1 LGQQQL
7 LMVVLAIIIVG
18 IAIAISV
25 QLFRSNAIESKRDL
39 LIEETTS
46 LATLAIQY
54 YKKPQAMGGGGRSF
68 MGWEIPSQM
77 DSTFNGNFMRAV
89 VSANEVTITGTGSEA
104 VTDTDSIKVE
114 TTVRPDGI
122 FTTIIN

>member
-1 LGQQQL
+1 MGQQQL
-7 LMVVLAIIIVG
+7 LMIVLAIIIVG
-18 IAIAISV
+18 IAIAISI

-46 LATLAIQY
+46 LATMAIQY

-77 DSTFNGNFMRAV
+77 VQTFNGNFMRAV
-89 VSANEVTITGTGSEA
+89 VNASEVIITGTGSEA
-104 VTDTDSIKVE
+104 VTETDSIKVE

-122 FTTIIN
+122 FTEIIN

>member
-7 LMVVLAIIIVG
+7 LMIVLAIIIVG
-18 IAIAISV
+18 IAIAISI

-46 LATLAIQY
+46 LATMAIQY

-77 DSTFNGNFMRAV
+77 VKTFNGNFMRAV
-89 VSANEVTITGTGSEA
+89 VNANEVIITGTGSEA

-114 TTVRPDGI
+114 TKVRPDGI

>member
-1 LGQQQL
+1 MGQQQL
-7 LMVVLAIIIVG
+7 LMIVLAIIIVG

-25 QLFRSNAIESKRDL
+25 QLFKSNAIESKRDL
-39 LIEETTS
+39 LIEETNS
-46 LATLAIQY
+46 LAAMAIQY

-68 MGWEIPSQM
+68 MGWEVPSQM
-77 DSTFNGNFMRAV
+77 VQTFNGNFMRAV
-89 VSANEVTITGTGSEA
+89 VSATEVVITGTGSEA

-114 TTVRPDGI
+114 TTVRPDVI

>member
-1 LGQQQL
+1 MGQQQL
-7 LMVVLAIIIVG
+7 LMIVLAIIIVG

-46 LATLAIQY
+46 LATMAIQY

-77 DSTFNGNFMRAV
+77 VQTFNGNFMRAV

>member
-7 LMVVLAIIIVG
+7 LMIVLAIIIVG

-25 QLFRSNAIESKRDL
+25 QLFKSNAIESKRDL
-39 LIEETTS
+39 LIEETNS
-46 LATLAIQY
+46 LAAMAIQY

-68 MGWEIPSQM
+68 MGWEVPSQM
-77 DSTFNGNFMRAV
+77 VQTFNGNFMRAV
-89 VSANEVTITGTGSEA
+89 VSATEVVITGTGSEA

-122 FTTIIN
+122 FTEIIN

>member
-1 LGQQQL
+1 MGQQQL
-7 LMVVLAIIIVG
+7 LMIVLAIIIVG

-25 QLFRSNAIESKRDL
+25 QLFKSNAIESKRDL

-46 LATLAIQY
+46 LATMAIQY
-54 YKKPQAMGGGGRSF
+54 YKKPRAMGGGGRSF

-77 DSTFNGNFMRAV
+77 VQTFNGNFMRAV
-89 VSANEVTITGTGSEA
+89 VNANEVIITGTGSEA

-122 FTTIIN
+122 VTTIIF

>member
-7 LMVVLAIIIVG
+7 LMIVLAIIIVG

-46 LATLAIQY
+46 LATMAIQY

-77 DSTFNGNFMRAV
+77 VQTFNGNFMRAV
-89 VSANEVTITGTGSEA
+89 VNANEVIITGTGSEA

-122 FTTIIN
+122 FTEIIN

>member
-46 LATLAIQY
+46 LATMAIQY
-54 YKKPQAMGGGGRSF
+54 YKKPQAIGGGGRSF

-77 DSTFNGNFMRAV
+77 VQTFNGNFMRAV
-89 VSANEVTITGTGSEA
+89 VNASEVIITGTGSEV
-104 VTDTDSIKVE
+104 VTGNDSIKVE
-114 TTVRPDGI
+114 TTVRPDEI
-122 FTTIIN
+122 FTIIIN

>member
-1 LGQQQL
+1 MGQQQL
-7 LMVVLAIIIVG
+7 LMIVLAIIIVG

-46 LATLAIQY
+46 LATMAVQY

-68 MGWEIPSQM
+68 TGWEIPSQM
-77 DSTFNGNFMRAV
+77 NQTANGNFMRAI
-89 VSANEVTITGTGSEA
+89 VSATEVVITGTGSEV
-104 VTDTDSIKVE
+104 VTGDDSIKVE
-114 TTVRPDGI
+114 TTVRPNKI
-122 FTTIIN
+122 FTIIIN

>member
-7 LMVVLAIIIVG
+7 LMIVLAIIIVG

-39 LIEETTS
+39 LIEETNS
-46 LATLAIQY
+46 LAAMAIQY

-68 MGWEIPSQM
+68 TGWEVPSQM
-77 DSTFNGNFMRAV
+77 VQTFNGNFMRAV
-89 VSANEVTITGTGSEA
+89 VNSDEVIITGTGSEA

-114 TTVRPDGI
+114 TTVRPNEI
-122 FTTIIN
+122 FTIIIN

>member
-7 LMVVLAIIIVG
+7 LMIVLAIIIVG
-18 IAIAISV
+18 IAIAISI

-46 LATLAIQY
+46 LATMAIQY
-54 YKKPQAMGGGGRSF
+54 YKKPQTMGGGGRSF

-77 DSTFNGNFMRAV
+77 VQTFNGNFMRAV
-89 VSANEVTITGTGSEA
+89 VNASEVIITGTGSEA

-114 TTVRPDGI
+114 TTVRPNEI
-122 FTTIIN
+122 FTIIIN

>member
-1 LGQQQL
+1 MGQQQL
-7 LMVVLAIIIVG
+7 LMIVLAIIIVG

-46 LATLAIQY
+46 LATMAIQY

-77 DSTFNGNFMRAV
+77 VQTFNGNFMRAV
-89 VSANEVTITGTGSEA
+89 VNANEVIITGTGSEA

-122 FTTIIN
+122 FTEIIN

>member
-7 LMVVLAIIIVG
+7 LMIVLAIIIVG

-25 QLFRSNAIESKRDL
+25 QLFKSNAIESKRDL

-46 LATLAIQY
+46 LATMAIQY

-68 MGWEIPSQM
+68 MGWEIPPQM
-77 DSTFNGNFMRAV
+77 VQTFNGNFMRAV
-89 VSANEVTITGTGSEA
+89 VNASEVIITGTGSEA
-104 VTDTDSIKVE
+104 VTETDSIKVE
-114 TTVRPDGI
+114 TTVRPDKI
-122 FTTIIN
+122 FTNIIH

>member
-1 LGQQQL
+1 MGQQQL
-7 LMVVLAIIIVG
+7 LMIVLAIIIVG

-46 LATLAIQY
+46 LATMAIQY

-77 DSTFNGNFMRAV
+77 VQTFNGNFMRAV
-89 VSANEVTITGTGSEA
+89 VNATEVIITGTGSEA

-114 TTVRPDGI
+114 TTVRPDEI

>member
-46 LATLAIQY
+46 LATMAIQY

-68 MGWEIPSQM
+68 MGWEIPTQM
-77 DSTFNGNFMRAV
+77 NQTVNGNFMSAI
-89 VSANEVTITGTGSEA
+89 VSASEVVITGTGSEA

-114 TTVRPDGI
+114 TTVRPDNI
-122 FTTIIN
+122 FTVIIN

>member
-1 LGQQQL
+1 MGQQQL

-46 LATLAIQY
+46 LATMAIQY

-68 MGWEIPSQM
+68 MGWEIPTQM
-77 DSTFNGNFMRAV
+77 NQTVNGNFMSAI
-89 VSANEVTITGTGSEA
+89 VSASEVVITGTGSEA

-114 TTVRPDGI
+114 TTVRPDNI
-122 FTTIIN
+122 FTVIIN

>member
-1 LGQQQL
+1 MGQQQL

-46 LATLAIQY
+46 LATMAIQY

-68 MGWEIPSQM
+68 MGWEIPTQM
-77 DSTFNGNFMRAV
+77 NQTVNGNFMRAI
-89 VSANEVTITGTGSEA
+89 VSASEVVITGTGSEA
-104 VTDTDSIKVE
+104 VTETDSIKVE
-114 TTVRPDGI
+114 TTVRPHEI
-122 FTTIIN
+122 FTIIIN

>member
-1 LGQQQL
+1 MGQQQL
-7 LMVVLAIIIVG
+7 LMMVLAIIIVG

-46 LATLAIQY
+46 LATMAIQY

-77 DSTFNGNFMRAV
+77 VQTFNGNFMRAV
-89 VSANEVTITGTGSEA
+89 VSATEVIITGTGSEA

>member
-1 LGQQQL
+1 MGQQQL
-7 LMVVLAIIIVG
+7 LMIVLAIIIVG

-25 QLFRSNAIESKRDL
+25 QLFKSNAIESKRDL

-46 LATLAIQY
+46 LATMAIQY

-68 MGWEIPSQM
+68 VGWEIPSQM
-77 DSTFNGNFMRAV
+77 VQTFNGNFMRAV
-89 VSANEVTITGTGSEA
+89 VNATEVIITGTGSEA

-122 FTTIIN
+122 FTEIIN

>member
-18 IAIAISV
+18 IAIAISI

-39 LIEETTS
+39 LIEETNS
-46 LATLAIQY
+46 LATMAIQY

-68 MGWEIPSQM
+68 TGWEIPSQM
-77 DSTFNGNFMRAV
+77 VQTFNGNFMRAV

>member
-1 LGQQQL
+1 MGQQQL

-46 LATLAIQY
+46 LATMAIQY

-77 DSTFNGNFMRAV
+77 VQTFNGNFMRAV
-89 VSANEVTITGTGSEA
+89 VNANEVIITGTGSEA

-114 TTVRPDGI
+114 TTVRPEGI

>member
-46 LATLAIQY
+46 LATMAIQY

-68 MGWEIPSQM
+68 MGWEIPNQM
-77 DSTFNGNFMRAV
+77 NQTANGNFMRAIV
-89 VSANEVTITGTGSEA
+89 NASEVIITGTGSEL
-104 VTDTDSIKVE
+104 VTGSDSIKVE
-114 TTVRPDGI
+114 TIVRPNEI
-122 FTTIIN
+122 FTNIIH